1 MRYIYTNHKLMRH
14 LIFLVFTLLIS
25 SSINLNAQY
34 TDIINSNRPGTS
46 QGAFAVGKNVT
57 HLETGVSIGWEE
69 HSLLRTETDAFTI
82 DYAIRHG
89 LIWDRL
95 EISLTG
101 SYVSEQV
108 VDNRSAVPFEYS
120 RSNFRANT
128 LGAKYLLYDPYKER
142 DQRAPNLFSWKANN
156 TFQWEELIPAIS
168 FYAGVNFDTDDN
180 PFLPPQSPR
189 FSPKLVLITQN
200 NFEGGF
206 VFVTNIIV
214 DRVTSDFPTYSY
226 ILTLTHAF
234 NPRFSM
240 FVENQGIKSD
250 FYADQLL
257 RFGAAHLFGPN
268 FQLDVL
274 STINFKD
281 TPSRFFVGIGGSYR
295 IDNHPEKDPYR
306 N

>member
-14 LIFLVFTLLIS
+14 IKFLVFTLLIS

-57 HLETGVSIGWEE
+57 HIETGVSIGWEE
-69 HSLLRTETDAFTI
+69 HSLLRTKTDAFYI

-89 LIWDRL
+89 LVWDRL
-95 EISLTG
+95 EINLTG
-101 SYVSEQV
+101 SFVAEQV
-108 VDNRSAVPFEYS
+108 VDNRSAVPFEYN

-128 LGAKYLLYDPYKER
+128 LGAKYLIYDPYKER
-142 DQRAPNLFSWKANN
+142 DQRAPNLYSWRANN
-156 TFQWEELIPAIS
+156 KFQWEELIPAIS
-168 FYAGVNFDTDDN
+168 FYAGVNFDTEEN
-180 PFLPPQSPR
+180 PFLPPEDPR
-189 FSPKLVLITQN
+189 FSPKFVLMTQN

-206 VFVTNIIV
+206 VFVTNFIV
-214 DRVTSDFPTYSY
+214 DRVTTDFPTYSY

-257 RFGAAHLFGPN
+257 RFGAAYLFGPD
-268 FQLDVL
+268 FQLDIL
-274 STINFKD
+274 SMVNFKD

-295 IDNHPEKDPYR
+295 IDNHPEKAPRR